1 MSAVMS
7 CCIGVISTP
16 IATRPTY
23 RWFFRGFEKRFS
35 LPSAFALF
43 SALFSVMV
51 FPDFFD
57 LALLGD
63 FPDIFC
69 SLVLGYDNTIPTYIF
84 KAICRILVFAER
96 SLMLFSSLALAG
108 RAVAC

>member
-1 MSAVMS
+1 MTFVYAAMQ
-7 CCIGVISTP
+7 P
-16 IATRPTY
+16 RY

-43 SALFSVMV
+43 SALFSRIV

-63 FPDIFC
+63 FPDILC
-69 SLVLGYDNTIPTYIF
+69 SLVFGYDNTIPTYIF
-84 KAICRILVFAER
+84 KASYRIL
-96 SLMLFSSLALAG
+96 SLLPKG
-108 RAVAC
+108 V